1 MDHPNLY
8 VNFDPTNYYLV
19 GSDPLRVIERLSK
32 RMINGH
38 IKDGVYKSD
47 REKKHV

>member
-1 MDHPNLY
+1 VDHPNLY
-8 VNFDPTNYYLV
+8 VNFDPTNYHLV
-19 GSDPLRVIERLSK
+19 GSAPLRVIERLSK

-47 REKKHV
+47 TEEKHV